1 MIMKNGLS
9 STNYNKDILSSE
21 KIGRK
26 KFFLLTG
33 IAALGTAVL
42 SAIPFGRKVV
52 AGSTKQE
59 SIKISPNPH
68 AVKRNNRQEN
78 NG

>member
-21 KIGRK
+21 KIDRK

-33 IAALGTAVL
+33 VVALGSAVL
-42 SAIPFGRKVV
+42 SAIPFGKKF
-52 AGSTKQE
+52 AGSAKQE
-59 SIKISPNPH
+59 PIKISPNPH

>member
-9 STNYNKDILSSE
+9 STNNNKDILSSE
-21 KIGRK
+21 KIDRK

-33 IAALGTAVL
+33 IVALGTAVL
-42 SAIPFGRKVV
+42 SAIPFGKKI
-52 AGSTKQE
+52 AGSSKKE